1 MNHTIKLTHIS
12 QIRQGDT
19 IISKDGMMTTIS
31 NTNLSYDPFLGHR
44 INGDCYKLGYELVQ
58 KVIFKTL

>member
-1 MNHTIKLTHIS
+1 
-12 QIRQGDT
+12 
-19 IISKDGMMTTIS
+19 MMTTIS